1 MLTPDE
7 WSPSRLRYL
16 SEQECRGL
24 LHGHRIGRVALCAAD
39 GPAVLPVNYLSDGDT
54 VLFRTSPHTEL
65 ALALLGGAGR
75 LRDRRVRRG
84 HPVRVERG
92 RAGRR
97 GAPGPRRA
105 AAAGRSTRSLGAGG
119 TRNFYVRIVVDRVTG
134 RRLLPP

>member
-7 WSPSRLRYL
+7 WSPSRLRRL
-16 SEQECRGL
+16 SEQECRRL
-24 LHGHRIGRVALCAAD
+24 LHEHRIGRVAWCAAD

-65 ALALLGGAGR
+65 A
-75 LRDRRVRRG
+75 RRFAPA
-84 HPVRVERG
+84 PVAFEIDAFDEATRSGWSVVV
-92 RAGRR
+92 R
-97 GAPGPRRA
+97 GAAELLDRHALPPPD
-105 AAAGRSTRSLGAGG
+105 GRPDPWAGG